1 MQPTW
6 VRATRSRPLG
16 SSGSRLRSQSFAP
29 VSAARTARRT
39 IHPGSRGMPIT
50 LKTIQVVASN
60 GNGVGG
66 NIPQALSN
74 YAAAL
79 NQRSPQQ
86 VVFQGNPFLDN
97 LALDAAF
104 LMKVAGSGGLENDV

>member
-1 MQPTW
+1 
-6 VRATRSRPLG
+6 
-16 SSGSRLRSQSFAP
+16 
-29 VSAARTARRT
+29 
-39 IHPGSRGMPIT
+39 MPIT

-104 LMKVAGSGGLENDV
+104 LMKVAGSGGLENDVQSEPSAVGHDVDPGDPAQWVPPSSRVGVVHAVTNQGFLGARYQS